1 MKILFYFEY
10 FVYLIISI
18 VVPFCLIN
26 YKNINLKLK
35 ERNNKKMLKKEFI
48 NNDYIIIFLKNKEN
62 YQLKYFF
69 SNDNEKDIYK
79 NFNKKIND
87 VFSDFI
93 SSISEY
99 EKNDFLNLFFQSC
112 LVLEKS
118 KFLKLEKENK
128 INDLIDNYF
137 LNDFV
142 LFDDLVELFRCE
154 EEEKTINEIIDKN
167 NQSTRDLIMENN
179 EKNIKMDYL
188 FEKIKQIKQ

>member
-10 FVYLIISI
+10 FIYLIISI

-26 YKNINLKLK
+26 YKKINLKLK
-35 ERNNKKMLKKEFI
+35 EQNNKKMLEKEFL

-79 NFNKKIND
+79 KFNKKINI

-93 SSISEY
+93 SSISES

-142 LFDDLVELFRCE
+142 LFDDLVELFSYE

-167 NQSTRDLIMENN
+167 NQSTRDLIMEND